1 MQAVEP
7 VFASTNQG
15 LRADRQL
22 VPREGWRWTKILCVL
37 GTLVLLTAVVG
48 RTEAADAGASPTDAI
63 GRLIIDGQRLCTAFV
78 VWSGARRGAEGLGGR
93 TTVYEHWLA
102 TAGHCYGGKLVFQ
115 QGSQAYEARVIGF
128 SGGGTNGFDV
138 MVMSFV
144 TDRPLPAL
152 EPAFG
157 EYPEVGDPLMLVGYG
172 SRALMMRV
180 GPLVRYDE
188 RGHMEIRGYASRG
201 NSGGPVLIPGTRRVV
216 GIGIETTLD
225 KPEGASFIYCIL
237 AACAVKP
244 PYVAAH
250 IDRLKGIASFH

>member
-78 VWSGARRGAEGLGGR
+78 VWSGARRGAEGFGGR

-102 TAGHCYGGKLVFQ
+102 TAGPCYGGGGVFL
-115 QGSQAYEARVIGF
+115 QGGGAYVGGGIGF
-128 SGGGTNGFDV
+128 LGGGGLRANV
-138 MVMSFV
+138 M
-144 TDRPLPAL
+144 
-152 EPAFG
+152 G
-157 EYPEVGDPLMLVGYG
+157 
-172 SRALMMRV
+172 
-180 GPLVRYDE
+180 VR
-188 RGHMEIRGYASRG
+188 
-201 NSGGPVLIPGTRRVV
+201 
-216 GIGIETTLD
+216 
-225 KPEGASFIYCIL
+225 F
-237 AACAVKP
+237 
-244 PYVAAH
+244 VAA
-250 IDRLKGIASFH
+250 RPRPPAGARC